1 MAKSMSTHNQVS
13 YKTWVEKHEASES
26 KEQMTIEIKEEEN
39 VDQIELYGNFDA
51 EVLMSQ
57 RWS

>member
-1 MAKSMSTHNQVS
+1 MAKSKSTHNQVS
-13 YKTWVEKHEASES
+13 FKTWVEKYDTSES
-26 KEQMTIEIKEEEN
+26 KEQMTIEKKEEEN
-39 VDQIELYGNFDA
+39 VDQIELYGNFDS